1 MLHIIK
7 YLIIMLLIPWG
18 ELSTV
23 MLWPSQGGSKVEV
36 MINQQA
42 SVEKDKEF
50 KNILSGRGKTKD
62 GATHSFHIYKSPD
75 GVAIS
80 TRLERRG
87 SSTRAEK
94 ELLRNIEAAVEV
106 LEREPKLDEGG
117 RQVGTRAVLTT
128 KQRGST
134 KLQATVLW
142 TDGSQLYF
150 IESPSLQHALEF
162 EKWYLRNL

>member
-1 MLHIIK
+1 MLHLMK
-7 YLIIMLLIPWG
+7 HLTSTLLILWG
-18 ELSTV
+18 ILSIV
-23 MLWPSQGGSKVEV
+23 MLWTSQDSPKVEV
-36 MINQQA
+36 MSNQQA

-62 GATHSFHIYKSPD
+62 GAAYSFHIYKSTD
-75 GVAIS
+75 DVAIS

-87 SSTRAEK
+87 SPRRAEK
-94 ELLRNIEAAVEV
+94 ELLRNIETAVEV
-106 LEREPKLDEGG
+106 LKRDPKLDEGG

-128 KQRGST
+128 KKEGST
-134 KLQATVLW
+134 KPQATVLW